1 MFSVICAFYLFVYVY
16 QLQRQRTEWITHFN
30 TQCRITDGPVR
41 PYSLCL
47 IYIFIPFNPH
57 FLFYLFPSPIPSS
70 ILTSLAGVLWFV
82 YMPVKHELFYVH
94 CYFLIFINGNINY
107 IFTCFSHFHKILCL
121 YDYQFCCSK
130 LAWFSLV
137 VCMYLPCLSIYSIN
151 NGHPD
156 HVQLPATNLH
166 KFPYIFPL
174 TDLTDLLLIEAREGY
189 PDGRISIYLI

>member
-16 QLQRQRTEWITHFN
+16 QPQRQRTEGITHLN

-57 FLFYLFPSPIPSS
+57 FLFHLFPSHIPSS

-107 IFTCFSHFHKILCL
+107 IFTCFSLFHKIA
-121 YDYQFCCSK
+121 Y
-130 LAWFSLV
+130 
-137 VCMYLPCLSIYSIN
+137 MTIN
-151 NGHPD
+151 FVAQNWLGSH
-156 HVQLPATNLH
+156 
-166 KFPYIFPL
+166 
-174 TDLTDLLLIEAREGY
+174 
-189 PDGRISIYLI
+189 